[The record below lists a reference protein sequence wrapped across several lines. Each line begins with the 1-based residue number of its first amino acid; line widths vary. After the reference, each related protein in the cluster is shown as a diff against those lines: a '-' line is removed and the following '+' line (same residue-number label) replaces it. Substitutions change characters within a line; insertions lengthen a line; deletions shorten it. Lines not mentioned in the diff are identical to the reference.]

1 MAKIKDFTL
10 ENIKEICEFGKAIS
24 SPVRLEIIKLLYQNN
39 YSISQIAEALELPQ
53 SSTAFHLKLLEAAD
67 LIRMEEQ
74 PGSHGT
80 MKVCSRKQDYANI
93 CFLPRSSQ
101 INQIVS
107 IEMPVGAFVDCSI
120 FPTCGLY
127 TPSGVVGME
136 DKEYSFYLP
145 ERINAGL
152 LWTSKGYVQ
161 YKFPNQL
168 PAGRLPVSLSF
179 AMEICSEAPG
189 YAENWRSD
197 ITLWVNGIECATWC
211 CPGDFGS
218 RRGRLTPSLWPNG
231 STQYGIWVKW
241 EIRGD
246 GTYINGEQ
254 ASKVRLSDIAISEK
268 PFVAM
273 TIGNKKNA
281 RYEGGFNLFGKN
293 FGDYPSDILMEIEY

>member
-24 SPVRLEIIKLLYQNN
+24 SPVRLEIIKLLYQDN

-80 MKVCSRKQDYANI
+80 MKVCSRKQDYANL

-101 INQIVS
+101 INQVVS
-107 IEMPVGAFVDCSI
+107 IEMPVGSFVDCSI

-127 TPSGVVGME
+127 TPTGVIGME

-145 ERINAGL
+145 ERMNAGL

-168 PAGRLPVSLSF
+168 PAGRLPVSLAF

-254 ASKVRLSDIAISEK
+254 FSKVRLSDIAISDK

-281 RYEGGFNLFGKN
+281 RYEGGFNLFGKT
-293 FGDYPSDILMEIEY
+293 FGDYPRDILMEIEY

>member
-24 SPVRLEIIKLLYQNN
+24 SPVRLEIIKLLYQDN
-39 YSISQIAEALELPQ
+39 YSISQIAEALDLPQ

-80 MKVCSRKQDYANI
+80 MKVCSRKQDYANL

-101 INQIVS
+101 INQVVS
-107 IEMPVGAFVDCSI
+107 IEMPVGSFVDCSI

-145 ERINAGL
+145 ERVNAGL

-168 PAGRLPVSLSF
+168 PPGRLPVCLSF

-189 YAENWRSD
+189 YAEDWRSD

-254 ASKVRLSDIAISEK
+254 ASKVRLSDIAIPEK
-268 PFVAM
+268 PSVAM

-281 RYEGGFNLFGKN
+281 RYEGGFNLFGKT
-293 FGDYPSDILMEIEY
+293 FGDYPRDILMEIEY

>member
-24 SPVRLEIIKLLYQNN
+24 SPVRLEIIKLLYQDN

-80 MKVCSRKQDYANI
+80 MKVCSRKQDYANL

-101 INQIVS
+101 INQVVS
-107 IEMPVGAFVDCSI
+107 IEMPVGSFVDCSI

-145 ERINAGL
+145 ERMNAGL

-168 PAGRLPVSLSF
+168 PAGRLPVCLSF

-189 YAENWRSD
+189 YAEDWKSD
-197 ITLWVNGIECATWC
+197 ITLWVNGIECATWR

-218 RRGRLTPSLWPNG
+218 RRGRLTPPLWPNG

-254 ASKVRLSDIAISEK
+254 ASKVRLSDISIPEK

-281 RYEGGFNLFGKN
+281 RYEGGFNLFGKT
-293 FGDYPSDILMEIEY
+293 FGDYPRDILMEIEY

>member
-24 SPVRLEIIKLLYQNN
+24 SPVRLEIIKLLYQDN

-80 MKVCSRKQDYANI
+80 MKVCSRKQDYANL

-101 INQIVS
+101 INQVVS
-107 IEMPVGAFVDCSI
+107 IEMPVGSFVDCSI

-145 ERINAGL
+145 ERMNAGL

-168 PAGRLPVSLSF
+168 PAGRLPVCLSF

-189 YAENWRSD
+189 YAEDWKSD
-197 ITLWVNGIECATWC
+197 ITLWVNGIECATWR

-218 RRGRLTPSLWPNG
+218 RRGRLTPPLWPNG

-241 EIRGD
+241 EIRRD

-254 ASKVRLSDIAISEK
+254 ASKVRLSDIAIPEK

-281 RYEGGFNLFGKN
+281 RYEGGFNLFGKT
-293 FGDYPSDILMEIEY
+293 FGDYPRDILMEIEY

>member
-127 TPSGVVGME
+127 TTSGVVGME

-189 YAENWRSD
+189 YAEDWRSD

-231 STQYGIWVKW
+231 STQYGIWIKW

-281 RYEGGFNLFGKN
+281 RYEGGFNLFGKT

>member
-10 ENIKEICEFGKAIS
+10 ENIKEICEFGKAVS
-24 SPVRLEIIKLLYQNN
+24 SPVRLEIIKLLYEDN
-39 YSISQIAEALELPQ
+39 YSISQIAEALDLPQ
-53 SSTAFHLKLLEAAD
+53 SSAAFHLKLLEAAD

-80 MKVCSRKQDYANI
+80 MKVCSRKQDYANL

-101 INQIVS
+101 INQVAS
-107 IEMPVGAFVDCSI
+107 IEMPVGSFVDCSI
-120 FPTCGLY
+120 SPTCGLY
-127 TPSGVVGME
+127 TPNGVVGME

-145 ERINAGL
+145 ERMNAGL

-168 PAGRLPVSLSF
+168 PAGRFPVCLSF

-189 YAENWRSD
+189 YAEDWRSD

-218 RRGRLTPSLWPNG
+218 RRGRLTPPLWPNG

-246 GTYINGEQ
+246 GTYINGDQ
-254 ASKVRLSDIAISEK
+254 ASKVRLSDIAISEN
-268 PFVAM
+268 PFVSM
-273 TIGNKKNA
+273 TIGNKKNT
-281 RYEGGFNLFGKN
+281 RYEGGFNLFGKT
-293 FGDYPSDILMEIEY
+293 FGDYPRDILMEIEY

>member
-1 MAKIKDFTL
+1 
-10 ENIKEICEFGKAIS
+10 
-24 SPVRLEIIKLLYQNN
+24 
-39 YSISQIAEALELPQ
+39 
-53 SSTAFHLKLLEAAD
+53 
-67 LIRMEEQ
+67 
-74 PGSHGT
+74 
-80 MKVCSRKQDYANI
+80 MKVCSRKQDYANL

-101 INQIVS
+101 INQVVS
-107 IEMPVGAFVDCSI
+107 IEMPVGSFVDCSI

-145 ERINAGL
+145 ERMNAGL

-168 PAGRLPVSLSF
+168 PAGRLPVCLSF

-189 YAENWRSD
+189 YAEDWKSD
-197 ITLWVNGIECATWC
+197 ITLWVNGIECATWR

-218 RRGRLTPSLWPNG
+218 RRGRLTPPLWPNG

-254 ASKVRLSDIAISEK
+254 ASKVRLSDIAIPEK

-281 RYEGGFNLFGKN
+281 RYEGGFNLFGKT
-293 FGDYPSDILMEIEY
+293 FGDYPRDILMEIEY

>member
-24 SPVRLEIIKLLYQNN
+24 SPVRLEIIKLLYQDN

-80 MKVCSRKQDYANI
+80 MKVCSRKQDYANL

-101 INQIVS
+101 INQVVS
-107 IEMPVGAFVDCSI
+107 IEMPVGSFVDCSI

-145 ERINAGL
+145 ERMNAGL

-168 PAGRLPVSLSF
+168 PAGRLPVCLSF

-189 YAENWRSD
+189 YAEDWKSD
-197 ITLWVNGIECATWC
+197 ITLWVNGIECATWR

-218 RRGRLTPSLWPNG
+218 RRGRLTPPLWPNG

-254 ASKVRLSDIAISEK
+254 ASKVRLSDIAIPEK

-281 RYEGGFNLFGKN
+281 RYEGGFNLFGKT
-293 FGDYPSDILMEIEY
+293 FGDYPRDILMEIEY

>member
-24 SPVRLEIIKLLYQNN
+24 SPIRLEIIKLLYQDN
-39 YSISQIAEALELPQ
+39 YSISQIAEALGLPQ
-53 SSTAFHLKLLEAAD
+53 SSAAFHLKLLEAAD

-80 MKVCSRKQDYANI
+80 MKVCSRKQDYANL
-93 CFLPRSSQ
+93 CFLPRNSQ
-101 INQIVS
+101 INEVLS

-120 FPTCGLY
+120 SPTCGLY
-127 TPSGVVGME
+127 TPHGVVGME

-145 ERINAGL
+145 ERLEAGL
-152 LWTSKGYVQ
+152 LWTSKGYVS

-168 PAGRLPVSLSF
+168 PAKRMPLRLSF

-189 YAENWRSD
+189 YAEDWKSD

-218 RRGRLTPSLWPNG
+218 RRGKLTTSLWPNG

-246 GTYINGEQ
+246 GTYINGEH
-254 ASKVRLSDIAISEK
+254 ASKVRLSDITLSENA
-268 PFVAM
+268 FITM
-273 TIGNKKNA
+273 TMGNKRNTK
-281 RYEGGFNLFGKN
+281 YEGGFNLFGKT
-293 FGDYPSDILMEIEY
+293 FGDYPHDILMEIEY

>member
-24 SPVRLEIIKLLYQNN
+24 SPVRLEIIKLLYQDN

-80 MKVCSRKQDYANI
+80 MKVCSRKQVYANL

-101 INQIVS
+101 INQVVS
-107 IEMPVGAFVDCSI
+107 IEMPVGSFVDCSI

-145 ERINAGL
+145 ERMNAGL

-168 PAGRLPVSLSF
+168 PAGRLPVCLSF

-189 YAENWRSD
+189 YAEDWKSD
-197 ITLWVNGIECATWC
+197 ITLWVNGIECATWR

-218 RRGRLTPSLWPNG
+218 RRGRLTPPLWPNG

-254 ASKVRLSDIAISEK
+254 ASKVRLSDISIPEK

-281 RYEGGFNLFGKN
+281 RYEGGFNLFGKT
-293 FGDYPSDILMEIEY
+293 FGDYPRDILMEIEY

>member
-24 SPVRLEIIKLLYQNN
+24 SPVRLEIIKLLYQDN

-80 MKVCSRKQDYANI
+80 MKVCSRKQDYANL

-101 INQIVS
+101 INQVVS
-107 IEMPVGAFVDCSI
+107 IEMPVGSFVDCSI

-127 TPSGVVGME
+127 TPTGVIGME

-145 ERINAGL
+145 ERMTAGL

-168 PAGRLPVSLSF
+168 PAGRLPVSLAF

-197 ITLWVNGIECATWC
+197 ITLWINGIECATWC

-254 ASKVRLSDIAISEK
+254 VSKVRLSDIAISDK

-281 RYEGGFNLFGKN
+281 RYEGGFNLFGKT
-293 FGDYPSDILMEIEY
+293 FGDYPRDILMEIEY

>member
-24 SPVRLEIIKLLYQNN
+24 SPVRLEIIKLLYQDN

-80 MKVCSRKQDYANI
+80 MKVCSRKQDYANH

-101 INQIVS
+101 INQVVS
-107 IEMPVGAFVDCSI
+107 IEMPVGSFVDCSI

-145 ERINAGL
+145 ERMNAGL

-168 PAGRLPVSLSF
+168 PAGRLPVCLSF

-189 YAENWRSD
+189 YAEDWKSD
-197 ITLWVNGIECATWC
+197 ITLWVNGIECATWR

-218 RRGRLTPSLWPNG
+218 RRGRLTPPLWPNG

-254 ASKVRLSDIAISEK
+254 ASKVRLSDIAIPEK

-281 RYEGGFNLFGKN
+281 RYEGGFNLFGKT
-293 FGDYPSDILMEIEY
+293 FGDYPRDILMEIEY

>member
-24 SPVRLEIIKLLYQNN
+24 SPVRLEIIKLLYQDN

-80 MKVCSRKQDYANI
+80 MKVCSRKQDYANL

-101 INQIVS
+101 INQVVS
-107 IEMPVGAFVDCSI
+107 IEMPVGSFVDCSI

-127 TPSGVVGME
+127 TPTGVIGME

-145 ERINAGL
+145 ERMNAGL

-168 PAGRLPVSLSF
+168 PAGRLPVSLAF

-241 EIRGD
+241 EIRAD

-254 ASKVRLSDIAISEK
+254 VSKVRLSDIAISDK

-281 RYEGGFNLFGKN
+281 RYEGGFNLFGKT
-293 FGDYPSDILMEIEY
+293 FGDYPRDILMEIEY

>member
-53 SSTAFHLKLLEAAD
+53 SSTAFHLKLLESAD

-127 TPSGVVGME
+127 TPNGVVGME

-231 STQYGIWVKW
+231 STQYGIWIKW

-281 RYEGGFNLFGKN
+281 RYEGGFNLFGKT

>member
-24 SPVRLEIIKLLYQNN
+24 SPVRLEIIKLLYQDN

-53 SSTAFHLKLLEAAD
+53 SSTAFHLKLLETAD

-80 MKVCSRKQDYANI
+80 MKVCSRKQDYANL

-107 IEMPVGAFVDCSI
+107 IEMPVGSFVDCSI

-145 ERINAGL
+145 ERMNAGL

-168 PAGRLPVSLSF
+168 PAGRLPVCLSF

-189 YAENWRSD
+189 YAEDWKSD
-197 ITLWVNGIECATWC
+197 ITLWVNGIECATWR

-218 RRGRLTPSLWPNG
+218 RRGRLTPPLWPNG

-254 ASKVRLSDIAISEK
+254 ASKVTLRDIAIPEK

-281 RYEGGFNLFGKN
+281 RYEGGFNLFGKT
-293 FGDYPSDILMEIEY
+293 FGDYPRDILMEIEY

>member
-80 MKVCSRKQDYANI
+80 MKVCSRKQDYANL

-101 INQIVS
+101 INQVVS
-107 IEMPVGAFVDCSI
+107 IEMPVGSFVDCSI

-145 ERINAGL
+145 ERMNAGL

-168 PAGRLPVSLSF
+168 PAGRLPVCLSF

-189 YAENWRSD
+189 YAEDWKSD
-197 ITLWVNGIECATWC
+197 ITLWVNGIECATWR

-218 RRGRLTPSLWPNG
+218 RRGRLTPPLWPNG

-254 ASKVRLSDIAISEK
+254 ASKVRLSDIAIPEK

-281 RYEGGFNLFGKN
+281 RYEGGFNLFGKT
-293 FGDYPSDILMEIEY
+293 FGDYPKDILMEIEY

>member
-127 TPSGVVGME
+127 TPNGVVGME

-231 STQYGIWVKW
+231 STQYGIWIKW

-281 RYEGGFNLFGKN
+281 RYEGGFNLFGKT